1 MCLLNINFH
10 LIKRGK
16 YLSISQLLLNTNIT
30 QVSQYYYTNLARV
43 ISTCLLCLL
52 TNLLIACLVK
62 GTVFID
68 YAFGD
73 RNLLN
78 CYLILLSILLDN
90 MCITEYLSIK

>member
-1 MCLLNINFH
+1 MCLLNVNFH

-30 QVSQYYYTNLARV
+30 QVSQVSIKTTTVYFPFL
-43 ISTCLLCLL
+43 
-52 TNLLIACLVK
+52 ACLVK
-62 GTVFID
+62 GIVFID

-90 MCITEYLSIK
+90 ICITEYC